1 MSLSGGALRGMVAG
15 LADLY
20 APVTDDDYPDR
31 VIKVISG
38 LFDTG
43 SCSYN
48 HLAGAHAIAYQVEPP
63 EVIGFPDADQLFR
76 QHLPE
81 HPLLAYIDA
90 TGDASARRISDV
102 ASDRQFRALGLYSD
116 FYRPAEVEYQLAVTV
131 PAPQGGLIAIAL
143 NRRGRDFSDEERE
156 LLDLLGPH
164 VGQSAGIAALLS
176 QPLTATL
183 RDRAGQP
190 LLTPRQ
196 SRILQLVA
204 DGYQDRAIA
213 RALGISIRTVHTH
226 LQHIYR
232 QLGVTSRTEA
242 LARLRAPALA
252 PGQPPPGGNSIEH
265 LFDNLLRYCH
275 GSVCSAGV
283 AGQRASTG
291 QRGFRA
297 DRGDLAARCGPARL
311 PAVRGPATASGGAC
325 RHGRPS
331 HGRLRRRRPPGLPH
345 HPQRTGGPAAAGRD
359 RRGPR
364 RLPGRGK
371 QAGGHGPRR

>member
-1 MSLSGGALRGMVAG
+1 MSLSDGALRGLVTG

-20 APVTDDDYPDR
+20 APVTGDDYPDR

-38 LFDTG
+38 MFDSG

-48 HLAGAHAIAYQVEPP
+48 HLAGSHAIAYQVEPP
-63 EVIGFPDADQLFR
+63 EVIGFPDADLLFR

-131 PAPQGGLIAIAL
+131 PAPRRGLIAIAL

-176 QPLTATL
+176 QPLTGAIQ
-183 RDRAGQP
+183 DPAGQP

-226 LQHIYR
+226 LQHTYR

-242 LARLRAPALA
+242 LARLRGLALGA
-252 PGQPPPGGNSIEH
+252 GQARAAANSIEH
-265 LFDNLLRYCH
+265 LFDNLLPCCH
-275 GSVCSAGV
+275 GSVCSSGLAS
-283 AGQRASTG
+283 QRASTR
-291 QRGFRA
+291 QRGLRA
-297 DRGDLAARCGPARL
+297 DRGGLAARRGPARL
-311 PAVRGPATASGGAC
+311 PAVRGTATASGCAC
-325 RHGRPS
+325 RHGRPP
-331 HGRLRRRRPPGLPH
+331 HGGLRGRCPPGLPH
-345 HPQRTGGPAAAGRD
+345 HPERTGGPVAAVRD
-359 RRGPR
+359 RRGTR
-364 RLPGRGK
+364 RLPARGK
-371 QAGGHGPRR
+371 PTGGHGPRG